1 MDKKFLNKVVDQLV
15 YETII
20 DYDGEIIYIP
30 FSNRFTPN
38 QSHISYLNRIFRS
51 FNNHCKDVYGLNKDE
66 VGYVWEE
73 YKQII
78 ISKIKNNGL

>member
-1 MDKKFLNKVVDQLV
+1 MDKKFLDKVVDQLV

-51 FNNHCKDVYGLNKDE
+51 FNNHCKDVYGLNNDE
-66 VGYVWEE
+66 IEYVWEE
-73 YKQII
+73 YKRII
-78 ISKIKNNGL
+78 KDKIDNNGL

>member
-1 MDKKFLNKVVDQLV
+1 MDYKFLHKVLDQIV
-15 YETII
+15 SETKI
-20 DYDGEIIYIP
+20 DYDGEIIYIL

-51 FNNHCKDVYGLNKDE
+51 FNNHCKDVYGLNDDE
-66 VGYVWEE
+66 VDYVWEE

-78 ISKIKNNGL
+78 KDKLKNNG

>member
-78 ISKIKNNGL
+78 SDKLKNNG